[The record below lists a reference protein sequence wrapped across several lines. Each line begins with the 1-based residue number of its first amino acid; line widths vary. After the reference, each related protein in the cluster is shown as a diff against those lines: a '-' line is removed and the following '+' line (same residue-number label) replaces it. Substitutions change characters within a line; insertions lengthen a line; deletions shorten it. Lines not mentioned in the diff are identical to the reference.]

1 MRIVQ
6 ITDTHLSHLGGVTAR
21 NFEAVVSFVND
32 VIKPDLVINTGDV
45 VMLSPDSDLDRES
58 ARVLHH
64 GFDAPVRVLA
74 GNHDVGEVGDGA
86 WMGIQVNDKR
96 VAAFSEAFGPS
107 RFAEI
112 HDGFAIVGINSE
124 ILSSGLEV
132 EAAQWNWL
140 EALIP
145 ELNGRS
151 VMLCSHKP
159 LWSPFGE
166 VPGHAL
172 AIRDVDRL
180 RLLSLFADAPVKIA
194 ASGHL
199 HRYIKGETDS
209 ITTISGPSTAF
220 LASSEALVGPGLQQ
234 LGIVEYEVDE
244 FSMTAVYRS
253 VRELEECGVWDI
265 PEVTAT
271 KTAIETAS
279 IV

>member
-6 ITDTHLSHLGGVTAR
+6 ITDTHLSHLGGVTTR

-45 VMLSPDSDLDRES
+45 VMLSPDSDADREA
-58 ARVLHH
+58 ARILHH
-64 GFDAPVRVLA
+64 GFEAPLRVLA
-74 GNHDVGEVGDGA
+74 GNHDVGEVGESA
-86 WMGIQVNDKR
+86 WMGIQVTDER
-96 VAAFSEAFGPS
+96 VAAFTEAFGPS

-112 HDGFAIVGINSE
+112 YDGYAVVGINSE
-124 ILSSGLEV
+124 ILSSGLES
-132 EAAQWNWL
+132 EAEQWNWL
-140 EALIP
+140 ESLVA
-145 ELNGRS
+145 ELEGRS

-166 VPGHAL
+166 VPGHAI
-172 AIRDVDRL
+172 AINGEDRT
-180 RLLSLFADAPVKIA
+180 RLLSLFADAPVEVA

-209 ITTISGPSTAF
+209 ITTISAPSTAF

-234 LGIVEYEVDE
+234 LGIVEYELGKDA
-244 FSMTAVYRS
+244 MTAVYRS
-253 VRELEECGVWDI
+253 IRELEECGVWDI
-265 PEVTAT
+265 PEVVTT

-279 IV
+279 IA